1 MFNVVNWTS
10 INIQLC
16 CLHFTFTPQIFTV
29 SSNVAIVRQNS
40 LVRRPGAAAGAPS
53 LGSIPTPS
61 SGDIFDQQ
69 VEKQRKQSEVEL
81 EMKMRDFASSSSGG
95 GGHQANSSTSGCHDS
110 VFVDHTLPN
119 SSVNCHSRQVYC
131 GVLSKWEFFIKMRAA
146 YLAPILPWVM
156 KEGESKEGSSH
167 FDEKLSFW

>member
-40 LVRRPGAAAGAPS
+40 LVRRPGAAVGAPS
-53 LGSIPTPS
+53 LGSMPTPS

-95 GGHQANSSTSGCHDS
+95 GHQANPSTSGCHDS

-119 SSVNCHSRQVYC
+119 SSVDFHSKQVKY
-131 GVLSKWEFFIKMRAA
+131 LSLLQTLNFVFFLKFTHSELRTVPKLMRP
-146 YLAPILPWVM
+146 LL
-156 KEGESKEGSSH
+156 E
-167 FDEKLSFW
+167 LSLLRPL

>member
-1 MFNVVNWTS
+1 MICVR
-10 INIQLC
+10 LC
-16 CLHFTFTPQIFTV
+16 CLHLTFMPQIFTV

-53 LGSIPTPS
+53 LGSIPAPS

-95 GGHQANSSTSGCHDS
+95 GHQANSSTSGCHDS

-119 SSVNCHSRQVYC
+119 SSVNCHSRQVK
-131 GVLSKWEFFIKMRAA
+131 SARRASLLFTNRMA
-146 YLAPILPWVM
+146 RKFVVAA
-156 KEGESKEGSSH
+156 GS
-167 FDEKLSFW
+167 L